1 MHGRTLREPAW
12 KMYRALFMRI
22 DLICCVEIKQEH
34 RDVVR
39 VSELHGHGWSLSLA
53 YLTTEIIV
61 KAENK
66 LNISHFLG

>member
-1 MHGRTLREPAW
+1 
-12 KMYRALFMRI
+12 MRI